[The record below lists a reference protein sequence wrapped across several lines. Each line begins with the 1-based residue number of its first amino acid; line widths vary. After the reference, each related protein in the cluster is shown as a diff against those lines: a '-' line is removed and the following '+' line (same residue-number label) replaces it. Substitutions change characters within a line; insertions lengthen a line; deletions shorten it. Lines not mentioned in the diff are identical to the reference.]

1 MYKQK
6 NAESHLLLSV
16 FHLINGQLIDDNSNV
31 TIIHSKNFD
40 GHIHRTRCMAQ
51 PYKKNHS

>member
-1 MYKQK
+1 MYTQP
-6 NAESHLLLSV
+6 NAESHISV

-40 GHIHRTRCMAQ
+40 GHIHNYDECMAQ
-51 PYKKNHS
+51 PYKMNHS